1 MSDEFKKYFL
11 KRQETQTK
19 FRASNQA
26 AQPPGKPHD
35 HKDSLFK
42 NEWTRKR
49 NDSRIPAQSAR
60 LLHHVSDNAA
70 CGSVDKTHLSNC
82 SGRAFVH
89 RTVCSQILYQ
99 HLLLQRNQ
107 SHLVNGL
114 FHTVK
119 RWPCCLCSNLLI
131 PLIKASSKA
140 LPMPFVGSRTGV
152 GRLADRSAR
161 RHSLGTLTTLVSVS
175 SGVKVRV

>member
-1 MSDEFKKYFL
+1 MPAT
-11 KRQETQTK
+11 KRLNRQANLTITKTHCSKTNGQENATLY
-19 FRASNQA
+19 ASL
-26 AQPPGKPHD
+26 
-35 HKDSLFK
+35 HKV
-42 NEWTRKR
+42 
-49 NDSRIPAQSAR
+49 
-60 LLHHVSDNAA
+60 HVSSTTSATTQLVVV
-70 CGSVDKTHLSNC
+70 STRPTLSNC

-131 PLIKASSKA
+131 HLIKASSESI
-140 LPMPFVGSRTGV
+140 PMPFVGSRTGV